1 MWEIFSERVCVC
13 VRWCACVRAWHL
25 RMLSWWRYFCT
36 GLDSFK
42 PPSSPSPPK
51 SCDWLAEDYR
61 YAGRIKYGTH
71 TYERIWE
78 QIILACVRVGT
89 WEEWEVES
97 EQIYGRKFKNIH
109 VFNEYPEIYIVNYTL
124 SVYGCLGD
132 CVFVFVKYSTIE
144 KEIRQQLGTA
154 HEATCA
160 LWGVCITLRRTR
172 RTLCPYSMR
181 EQGHMISG
189 TLLLE
194 MAMGE
199 LKCCQA
205 WFKGHTMSGMLSN
218 AACYLAH
225 RHLEFWRTCNFFF
238 YKKSSEGRQ
247 K

>member
-1 MWEIFSERVCVC
+1 
-13 VRWCACVRAWHL
+13 
-25 RMLSWWRYFCT
+25 
-36 GLDSFK
+36 
-42 PPSSPSPPK
+42 
-51 SCDWLAEDYR
+51 
-61 YAGRIKYGTH
+61 
-71 TYERIWE
+71 
-78 QIILACVRVGT
+78 
-89 WEEWEVES
+89 
-97 EQIYGRKFKNIH
+97 
-109 VFNEYPEIYIVNYTL
+109 
-124 SVYGCLGD
+124 
-132 CVFVFVKYSTIE
+132 VFVFVKYSTIE